1 MNKILFCDFGRFPAS
16 CCLSLGHNARGFS
29 AFLTPCGICFAE
41 RYRVPLELF
50 ISLCTATCS
59 KIDSKSLEINF

>member
-16 CCLSLGHNARGFS
+16 CCLSLGHNARI
-29 AFLTPCGICFAE
+29 AP
-41 RYRVPLELF
+41 
-50 ISLCTATCS
+50 SLCAEICS